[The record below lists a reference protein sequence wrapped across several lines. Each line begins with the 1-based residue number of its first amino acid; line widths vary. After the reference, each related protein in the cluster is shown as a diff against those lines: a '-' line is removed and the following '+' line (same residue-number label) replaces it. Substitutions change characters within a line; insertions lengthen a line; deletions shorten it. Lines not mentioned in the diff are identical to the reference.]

1 MFIEVWIRSWQTR
14 SESIG
19 ELMKKIRQSFAW
31 ALVLVSLAFLL
42 QPIGARAQ
50 DAQSAPDAQPSQNS
64 QSQNSQNDA
73 QNADQQDPPTRV
85 ARLNY
90 MEGSVSFQPGGE
102 NDWVTAELNRPLV
115 TGDNLW
121 ADENSRAELHIGS
134 TALRLGPKTG
144 ITLLE
149 VSDQAAQIRLV
160 QGSLIVNVRHV
171 DDENAYEIDTPNV
184 AFVVTQPGDYR
195 MDVDP
200 DGNRTDV
207 TVWRGR
213 GEATGGG
220 NTYSM
225 GANQY
230 AKFTGNGNDQLDY
243 SAGDV
248 PNQDGL
254 DSWAQDRDQNE
265 DRSDAANYVSR
276 DMTGYEDLDQYGDW
290 SYIADYGMVWRPT
303 ALVPGWAPY
312 RYGNWTWVAPWGW
325 TWVENEP
332 WGFAP
337 FHYGRW
343 AFSADRLGVGSGTEH
358 GAPGLRARAGQLGWR
373 RSRISFLGR
382 RGSGVVPARS
392 RRSIHS
398 GLSRESWVRKQRE
411 RYQHGSERHQS
422 HQRLQRSRRE
432 PGLQQGHLCEPQ
444 CERRRDGSFT
454 RYVCKWPLSSAKC
467 DAGSAG
473 RACAGARLERACGRA
488 GSEQHL
494 WYGQA
499 GGKQAASGGDE
510 SPGRGAAYAGSIA
523 EDHRISI
530 GRTKLDCAVAGA
542 PATARGSRAGD
553 APDAITDTNWLP
565 YGCTDRGG
573 RQPGKTTA
581 SRVGGTRYCGARAAD
596 EPAESRESK
605 RAIAC
610 IALGWARRVG
620 TNTAVVAPLG
630 AVGRTRPR
638 DKQRTA
644 AKTCVACAAT
654 AADFAS
660 ASPKAGERASA
671 KERTLTRTGRVRS
684 DRFACGATCQGFEVK
699 VTRSR

>member
-1 MFIEVWIRSWQTR
+1 
-14 SESIG
+14 
-19 ELMKKIRQSFAW
+19 
-31 ALVLVSLAFLL
+31 
-42 QPIGARAQ
+42 
-50 DAQSAPDAQPSQNS
+50 
-64 QSQNSQNDA
+64 
-73 QNADQQDPPTRV
+73 
-85 ARLNY
+85 

-343 AFSADRLGVGSGTEH
+343 AFSQTGWVWVPGPSMVRPVYAPALVSWAGGGPGFHFSAGVGVAWFPL
-358 GAPGLRARAGQLGWR
+358 APGEVFIPGYHVSRGYVNSVNVTNTVVNVTRVTNVYNAVVVNRDFSHVTYANRNVTGGVTVVSQDTFVNGRSVARNVMPVPQGELALAPV
-373 RSRISFLGR
+373 SNALA
-382 RGSGVVPARS
+382 VEPARS
-392 RRSIHS
+392 SIFGTGKLVANKPPAAVTNRPVVALRTPAPLPRTIGSASVGQNSTAQSLVRQQPPGNPVQVTHTMQSQTQTGFHTVVPTEAEGSPAKTQPRVWEEQGTAEPEPQTSQRSP
-398 GLSRESWVRKQRE
+398 GNQ
-411 RYQHGSERHQS
+411 SEQS
-422 HQRLQRSRRE
+422 HASR
-432 PGLQQGHLCEPQ
+432 
-444 CERRRDGSFT
+444 
-454 RYVCKWPLSSAKC
+454 
-467 DAGSAG
+467 SAG
-473 RACAGARLERACGRA
+473 PGA
-488 GSEQHL
+488 SEQTRQWSHP
-494 WYGQA
+494 
-499 GGKQAASGGDE
+499 S
-510 SPGRGAAYAGSIA
+510 
-523 EDHRISI
+523 
-530 GRTKLDCAVAGA
+530 
-542 PATARGSRAGD
+542 ARS
-553 APDAITDTNWLP
+553 
-565 YGCTDRGG
+565 
-573 RQPGKTTA
+573 
-581 SRVGGTRYCGARAAD
+581 
-596 EPAESRESK
+596 
-605 RAIAC
+605 
-610 IALGWARRVG
+610 
-620 TNTAVVAPLG
+620 VAPVRG
-630 AVGRTRPR
+630 TSSEQQP
-638 DKQRTA
+638 KP
-644 AKTCVACAAT
+644 
-654 AADFAS
+654 
-660 ASPKAGERASA
+660 ASPVPQRQQTSHPPAPKPESA
-671 KERTLTRTGRVRS
+671 PPPKKGH
-684 DRFACGATCQGFEVK
+684 
-699 VTRSR
+699 

>member
-19 ELMKKIRQSFAW
+19 EFMKKIRQSCAW
-31 ALVLVSLAFLL
+31 VLVLVSLAFL
-42 QPIGARAQ
+42 QPLVAKAQ
-50 DAQSAPDAQPSQNS
+50 DAQRAP
-64 QSQNSQNDA
+64 DA
-73 QNADQQDPPTRV
+73 QNADQQDPPSRV

-134 TALRLGPKTG
+134 TALRLGPQTG

-149 VSDQAAQIRLV
+149 VSDQVAQIRLV

-171 DDENAYEIDTPNV
+171 DAENAYEIDTPNV

-200 DGNRTDV
+200 DGNQTEV

-225 GANQY
+225 RANQY
-230 AKFTGNGNDQLDY
+230 ARFTGDGNDQVDY
-243 SAGDV
+243 SAGDI
-248 PNQDGL
+248 PNQDGF

-290 SYIADYGMVWRPT
+290 SYVADYGMVWRPT

-343 AFSADRLGVGSGTEH
+343 AFAATGWVWVPGPSMVRPVYAPALVSWAGGGSGFHFSAGVGVAWFPL
-358 GAPGLRARAGQLGWR
+358 APGEVFIPGYHVSRGYVNSVNVTNTAVNVTKVTNVYNAVVVNRDFSNVTFANRNVSGGVTAVSQDTFVNGRSVARNVMPVPSKELAAAPVSNALA
-373 RSRISFLGR
+373 
-382 RGSGVVPARS
+382 VEPARS
-392 RRSIHS
+392 SVFGAGKPVANKPPAAATNRPVVALRTPAPLPRTIGAGTIGASI
-398 GLSRESWVRKQRE
+398 
-411 RYQHGSERHQS
+411 
-422 HQRLQRSRRE
+422 
-432 PGLQQGHLCEPQ
+432 
-444 CERRRDGSFT
+444 
-454 RYVCKWPLSSAKC
+454 
-467 DAGSAG
+467 GSA
-473 RACAGARLERACGRA
+473 AGQN
-488 GSEQHL
+488 ST
-494 WYGQA
+494 GQSLVR
-499 GGKQAASGGDE
+499 QQP
-510 SPGRGAAYAGSIA
+510 PGRP
-523 EDHRISI
+523 
-530 GRTKLDCAVAGA
+530 V
-542 PATARGSRAGD
+542 PVD
-553 APDAITDTNWLP
+553 ASNAITDAGRLP
-565 YGCTDRGG
+565 HFWRNRDGG
-573 RQPGKTTA
+573 QPGKNTA
-581 SRVGGTRYCGARAAD
+581 SRVGRTRYSGARAANEHA
-596 EPAESRESK
+596 EPTEPERRNRTH
-605 RAIAC
+605 RARLGKAAAAGPAG
-610 IALGWARRVG
+610 IAL
-620 TNTAVVAPLG
+620 LG
-630 AVGRTRPR
+630 
-638 DKQRTA
+638 
-644 AKTCVACAAT
+644 
-654 AADFAS
+654 
-660 ASPKAGERASA
+660 
-671 KERTLTRTGRVRS
+671 
-684 DRFACGATCQGFEVK
+684 
-699 VTRSR
+699 

>member
-19 ELMKKIRQSFAW
+19 ELMKKIRQSSAW

-50 DAQSAPDAQPSQNS
+50 GAQAVPDAQT
-64 QSQNSQNDA
+64 SQNSQNDA
-73 QNADQQDPPTRV
+73 QNADQQDPPSRV

-134 TALRLGPKTG
+134 TALRLGSKTG

-149 VSDQAAQIRLV
+149 VSDQVAQIRLV
-160 QGSLIVNVRHV
+160 QGSLIVNVRRV

-200 DGNRTDV
+200 DGNQTEV

-213 GEATGGG
+213 GEVTGGG

-225 GANQY
+225 GANHY
-230 AKFTGNGNDQLDY
+230 ARFAGGANDQVAY
-243 SAGDV
+243 SAGDI
-248 PNQDGL
+248 PDQDGL

-290 SYIADYGMVWRPT
+290 SYVADYGMVWRPT

-343 AFSADRLGVGSGTEH
+343 AFAATGWVWVPGPSMVRPVYAPALVSWAGGGPGFHFSAGVGVAWFPLAPGEVFVPGYHVSRAYVNNVNVTNTVVNVTRVTNVYNAVVVNRDFSKVTYANRIVTGGVTVVSQDAFVNGRSAARNMMLVPSKELAAAPVSNALTVEPAQSSVFGAGKPVANKPPATVMNRPVVALRTPAPLPRTTGPGTIGSASVGQNSTARSLVRQQPPGRPVPVTHPMQSQTQTGFHTVVPTEAEGNPAKTQPRVWEEQGTAEPEPQTSQRSPGNQSEQSH
-358 GAPGLRARAGQLGWR
+358 ASRPAQPGAPQPTQQWSHPSARPAAPP
-373 RSRISFLGR
+373 
-382 RGSGVVPARS
+382 RGTS
-392 RRSIHS
+392 
-398 GLSRESWVRKQRE
+398 
-411 RYQHGSERHQS
+411 
-422 HQRLQRSRRE
+422 
-432 PGLQQGHLCEPQ
+432 
-444 CERRRDGSFT
+444 
-454 RYVCKWPLSSAKC
+454 
-467 DAGSAG
+467 
-473 RACAGARLERACGRA
+473 
-488 GSEQHL
+488 SEQ
-494 WYGQA
+494 QSRP
-499 GGKQAASGGDE
+499 ASPPPQRQQTPHPPAPKPE
-510 SPGRGAAYAGSIA
+510 S
-523 EDHRISI
+523 
-530 GRTKLDCAVAGA
+530 A
-542 PATARGSRAGD
+542 PA
-553 APDAITDTNWLP
+553 
-565 YGCTDRGG
+565 
-573 RQPGKTTA
+573 
-581 SRVGGTRYCGARAAD
+581 
-596 EPAESRESK
+596 
-605 RAIAC
+605 
-610 IALGWARRVG
+610 
-620 TNTAVVAPLG
+620 
-630 AVGRTRPR
+630 
-638 DKQRTA
+638 
-644 AKTCVACAAT
+644 
-654 AADFAS
+654 
-660 ASPKAGERASA
+660 PKKGH
-671 KERTLTRTGRVRS
+671 
-684 DRFACGATCQGFEVK
+684 
-699 VTRSR
+699 